1 MGGHCQTMQCEMVDG
16 WALAGH
22 LGDGGC
28 VGTGGPLGD
37 GRWVDTGRPM
47 GYGGWVGAGRPM
59 GGRGLVGKPM
69 GLMGGQANLQFTIFA
84 DSNFSFKY
92 YVP

>member
-1 MGGHCQTMQCEMVDG
+1 MVDG
-16 WALAGH
+16 WALASQWEAVDGWALADH
-22 LGDGGC
+22 AMGD
-28 VGTGGPLGD
+28 
-37 GRWVDTGRPM
+37 
-47 GYGGWVGAGRPM
+47 GGWVGTGRPM

>member
-1 MGGHCQTMQCEMVDG
+1 MGGHWQANGKLWMSGHLQVSQWEMVDG
-16 WALAGH
+16 WALGR
-22 LGDGGC
+22 
-28 VGTGGPLGD
+28 PMEY

-47 GYGGWVGAGRPM
+47 GYGGWVGVGRPM

>member
-1 MGGHCQTMQCEMVDG
+1 
-16 WALAGH
+16 
-22 LGDGGC
+22 
-28 VGTGGPLGD
+28 
-37 GRWVDTGRPM
+37 M